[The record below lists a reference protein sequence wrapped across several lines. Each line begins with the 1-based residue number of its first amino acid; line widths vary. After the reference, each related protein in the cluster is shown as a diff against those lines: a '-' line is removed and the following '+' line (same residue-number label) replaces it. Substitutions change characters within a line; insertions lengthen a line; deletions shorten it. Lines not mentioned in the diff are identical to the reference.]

1 MSSESALVMMIKK
14 QMKIEKQME
23 KELMEQEKSVHNAAA
38 KLLLLEVRHDAAKH
52 AEMLKELLKQIERAP
67 NTLLWNFKIDS
78 YVDSEV
84 VRRKLEEHVK
94 IEADVLHELHEQI
107 KREKDEG
114 IRLLLQHIAD
124 DEDKHHKILDQI
136 VKKSYT
142 VVK

>member
-1 MSSESALVMMIKK
+1 MSSESALVRMIKK